1 MKKPTFSKKNT
12 NKNDG
17 ADLMSF
23 YWNSTK
29 GDTTI
34 AFSTFAGHDL
44 LEVHNLLLRER
55 CSNGVKDEG
64 TLVAALERLGSAT
77 NLGST
82 NGATCK

>member
-44 LEVHNLLLRER
+44 LEVHNLLIE
-55 CSNGVKDEG
+55 N
-64 TLVAALERLGSAT
+64 VAAMESRM
-77 NLGST
+77 
-82 NGATCK
+82 KEPW